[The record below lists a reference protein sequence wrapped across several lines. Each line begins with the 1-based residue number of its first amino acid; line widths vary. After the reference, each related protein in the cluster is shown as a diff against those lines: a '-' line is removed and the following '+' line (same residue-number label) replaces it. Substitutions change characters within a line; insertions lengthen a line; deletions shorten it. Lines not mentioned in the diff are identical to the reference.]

1 MRSVSSL
8 LAMARPSRCQSGVP
22 THRDAM
28 HYKVICFL
36 CFGGRTWD
44 HTLENTHY
52 SSIHRAYS
60 SLDFANFSNV
70 RRHKSVDDPRFI
82 WTKQDSADIR
92 VLVDQ
97 HVKLR
102 KQFSQLQKLDASAF
116 DGVTEYREAGMNA
129 LPERDIETYG
139 LESRANI
146 TKFRK
151 GFELYLKR
159 RDRLTKII
167 TDLSTDLE
175 MMKHVRL
182 IQNKEIKRQVKTKM
196 QKIIDGL
203 FVDPATIQI
212 DQRDLKYENV
222 YFGWVLLII
231 SCSLSFS
238 ANMTWSGVSA
248 SQATSSWQTLKSQSI

>member
-1 MRSVSSL
+1 MEKNDDICEAFSEFVVGDGSTQSVPVGGSYT
-8 LAMARPSRCQSGVP
+8 SR
-22 THRDAM
+22 RDALQG
-28 HYKVICFL
+28 KVDCSSCF
-36 CFGGRTWD
+36 CGHTWN

-70 RRHKSVDDPRFI
+70 QRRLKSIDDPRFI

-102 KQFSQLQKLDASAF
+102 KQFAQLQKLDASAF
-116 DGVTEYREAGMNA
+116 DGVTEYREVGMLA
-129 LPERDIETYG
+129 LPERNIETYG

-151 GFELYLKR
+151 GFEMYLKR
-159 RDRLTKII
+159 RDRLTKVI
-167 TDLSTDLE
+167 TDLATDLE

-196 QKIIDGL
+196 QTIIDGL

-212 DQRDLKYENV
+212 EQRDLKYENS
-222 YFGWVLLII
+222 YFG
-231 SCSLSFS
+231 
-238 ANMTWSGVSA
+238 
-248 SQATSSWQTLKSQSI
+248 